1 MVSVINLN
9 AVSGENDIINIFIV
23 YRIKAYDTNNYW
35 TRNGLFGYGYGGF
48 NKFVNFSPK
57 GDLIVSNTTN
67 NYIIIGSNPIVTK
80 QPLAPYKNKA
90 NAGVIYKWV
99 CLSIHWDNY
108 TTPAGNHS
116 SVCCN
121 GQKLAN
127 FQSRTSP
134 GSTKMTFGDISVS
147 GMAPFKGDI
156 SFFCVYKGRLI
167 NEEDILLHHHVLC
180 NWFNIDTV
188 DFQF

>member
-1 MVSVINLN
+1 MVSNINLN
-9 AVSGENDIINIFIV
+9 VVSGAKDIVNVFIV
-23 YRIKAYDTNNYW
+23 YRIKAFDANTYW
-35 TRNGLFGYGYGGF
+35 TGNGLFGHDNKGHD
-48 NKFVNFSPK
+48 KFVSFSPS
-57 GDLIVSNTTN
+57 GDLIISGTTN
-67 NYIIIGSNPIVTK
+67 NITIIGSNPVGSL

-90 NAGVIYKWV
+90 NAGVINKWV

-134 GSTKMTFGDISVS
+134 GSTKMTFGDISIS

-156 SFFCVYKGRLI
+156 FFFCVYKGRLI
-167 NEEDILLHHHVLC
+167 NEKDILLHHHVLC

-188 DFQF
+188 DFNF